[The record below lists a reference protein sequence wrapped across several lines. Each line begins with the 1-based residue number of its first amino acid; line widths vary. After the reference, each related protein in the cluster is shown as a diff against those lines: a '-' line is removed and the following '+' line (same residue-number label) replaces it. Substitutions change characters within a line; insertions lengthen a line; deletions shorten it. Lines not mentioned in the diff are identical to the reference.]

1 MYSAHWVSFIFLLSL
16 QWSPH
21 NKLTS
26 QGSLPLL
33 TASSVSCSYGA
44 CFFRGHNSSTKKE
57 PSSAQES
64 EVKNRLCPG
73 ETTLDVGPV
82 PTAPSPGPH
91 ICAPFSSSNH
101 SSVCARLLNADPHCL
116 GTGLR
121 SSRTEEKEDPHCLET
136 GLRSS
141 RTEEKEIFLKTRE
154 WEMTADK
161 RLPEPGHQKTEE
173 TI

>member
-1 MYSAHWVSFIFLLSL
+1 MYSAHRVSFIFLLSL
-16 QWSPH
+16 QWSPR

-33 TASSVSCSYGA
+33 TASSASCSYGA

-82 PTAPSPGPH
+82 PTAPLSWPTFLRP
-91 ICAPFSSSNH
+91 
-101 SSVCARLLNADPHCL
+101 LLLLQPQQCL
-116 GTGLR
+116 R
-121 SSRTEEKEDPHCLET
+121 Q
-136 GLRSS
+136 
-141 RTEEKEIFLKTRE
+141 
-154 WEMTADK
+154 TAQC
-161 RLPEPGHQKTEE
+161 RPPLPRDRVQEFKDGGERNISQD
-173 TI
+173 